1 MDYLIKLR
9 FKNFSNWSISSSKNI
24 KFNVSIGLEVFPIE
38 PKKLD
43 IDSSGN
49 QIELNYFEEL
59 AETADLE
66 FIDDNVVRVMNW
78 KIEPGEAVQKDHS
91 FRLKSDCQHEFE
103 FLPQC
108 CFLENDK
115 TKNGT
120 ENEYPSSTSMLEC
133 TQRNVNQVYRMFG
146 KSKI

>member
-9 FKNFSNWSISSSKNI
+9 YKNFSNWSLGTSKHI
-24 KFNVSIGLEVFPIE
+24 KFDVSIGLEVFPIE
-38 PKKLD
+38 PEKLD

-49 QIELNYFEEL
+49 PIEVNYFEEL

-91 FRLKSDCQHEFE
+91 FRLKSNCQHEFE

-115 TKNGT
+115 TKEEAVN
-120 ENEYPSSTSMLEC
+120 ENPSSTTMLEC
-133 TQRNVNQVYRMFG
+133 TQRNVNQVYIMFE